1 MCQFDKSKQSY
12 MKTGLKFE
20 DMKAKLLTCR
30 QNQTSRGEKLFQMMK
45 WLRCNLCKQ
54 EVVFLHCRK
63 CSLTSKF
70 PLRNFFHC
78 SPFFFAVFDH
88 LPLIFLYFATWS
100 SILYVLC
107 ILHSWT
113 YSVGF
118 ITKVV
123 VLPGIHPPDR
133 TCFSLI
139 KSLSSWWPFAVRLPP
154 TICPAS
160 FWRQRQRTFGLWN

>member
-1 MCQFDKSKQSY
+1 

-20 DMKAKLLTCR
+20 DMKAKWLTYR
-30 QNQTSRGEKLFQMMK
+30 QNQTSRGEKLFHMMK

-70 PLRNFFHC
+70 PLRSFFHC
-78 SPFFFAVFDH
+78 YPFFCRVRSSTADF
-88 LPLIFLYFATWS
+88 PLFLYFATWS
-100 SILYVLC
+100 SILSVYC

-160 FWRQRQRTFGLWN
+160 SRRQRQRTFGLWN